1 MKQSDLLFVVY
12 GGAFLLMLYLLTSI
26 FYKPEIVT
34 TPITT
39 VQMWPWSIP
48 YNYWPKWNELTGN
61 LYKMADKVYIPQKR
75 PWGDSGI

>member
-1 MKQSDLLFVVY
+1 MKQSDLLCVVY
-12 GGAFLLMLYLLTSI
+12 GGAFLLMLYVMVGI
-26 FYKPEIVT
+26 FYKPETVT

-61 LYKMADKVYIPQKR
+61 LYKMEDKVYTPQKR